1 MDSIG
6 GGAVSLGDLA
16 DLTVTNDNEL
26 SCDVS
31 DLPMSP
37 WCPQTCSE
45 HPLGSAVPDVSPNV
59 ALSVPWAL
67 LFPLCPQTC
76 SECPLGSA
84 VPIVSPNVALSIPWA
99 PLSLLCPQTSL
110 ECPLGSVVTVM
121 SPNPHDHP
129 PWTTPVPIT
138 SL

>member
-1 MDSIG
+1 MDSISSS
-6 GGAVSLGDLA
+6 AVSLGDLA

-31 DLPMSP
+31 HPPMSP
-37 WCPQTCSE
+37 WCPQTC
-45 HPLGSAVPDVSPNV
+45 PK
-59 ALSVPWAL
+59 
-67 LFPLCPQTC
+67 
-76 SECPLGSA
+76 CPLGSA
-84 VPIVSPNVALSIPWA
+84 VPVVSPNVALSIPWA
-99 PLSLLCPQTSL
+99 LLSPS
-110 ECPLGSVVTVM
+110 M